1 MNPICRTAF
10 TLALLATM
18 PAYAA
23 DGGPFSHKDK
33 DAEVKLYKGD
43 MFKGK
48 STLAIGAFRVAFTT
62 EDTAYSSSHGAFSN
76 GGSAAKMTGSLVG
89 VDHALMQKIADQV
102 YADFLKQAA
111 GKGYTIIDSNAVATK
126 STVYSAVTQTVNY
139 ADSRIGT
146 LVIPTG
152 QRSVALAADDSA
164 KAAKGAAT
172 LGSAFGNLGKQL
184 AKSDANKAFPV
195 VAKDVA
201 APVIGVTIVVNF
213 ANFKGTSSS
222 FGSSKATVEPGATI
236 DGSNKNDLALFTS
249 ILAWDG
255 STCAAAVPCEARVY
269 QEGQIHSSEPIGKT
283 SSDNGHSKWFGNSGK
298 GSAVIDADPALFET
312 HVLEVSTEAS
322 EMMLAAIAKEK

>member
-1 MNPICRTAF
+1 MHAPIVRNV
-10 TLALLATM
+10 LAL
-18 PAYAA
+18 AA
-23 DGGPFSHKDK
+23 LTLVSSAHAAAGPFSHKDK
-33 DAEVKLYKGD
+33 DAEVKVAKGD

-48 STLAIGAFRVAFTT
+48 STLAIGSFRVAFIT
-62 EDTAYSSSHGAFSN
+62 EDVAVSTSHGAFSN
-76 GGSAAKMTGSLVG
+76 GGSAAKMTGQLIG

-111 GKGYTIIDSNAVATK
+111 AKGYTIIDSAAVAAK
-126 STVYSAVTQTVNY
+126 STAYSAIPQTANY

-164 KAAKGAAT
+164 KQSKGSVS
-172 LGSAFGNLGKQL
+172 LGGAFGNLGKSV
-184 AKSDANKAFPV
+184 AKAEANKAFPV
-195 VAKDVA
+195 AAKELG
-201 APVIGVTIVVNF
+201 APVMGVTIVVNF

-255 STCAAAVPCEARVY
+255 STCAAAVPCEARVM
-269 QEGQIHSSEPIGKT
+269 QEGQIHSSDPIGKT
-283 SSDNGHSKWFGNSGK
+283 TSTGKNEHFFNSSK
-298 GSAVIDADPALFET
+298 GTATIDADPALFET
-312 HVLEVSTEAS
+312 HVLEVSTEATD
-322 EMMLAAIAKEK
+322 MLLSAISKEK